1 MAIKD
6 YHELLIALRQQD
18 VSYSIIAEKLGYK
31 RDSIK
36 HYCQRH
42 DIRGSE
48 RDLSIEARTANYIKR
63 FNKKFPQ
70 FDYVSGYE
78 SLDSTI
84 TVRCKVCGHVQE
96 RHANSKPFRC
106 DGCAE
111 AEREERKRIAE
122 IERETEEKRKL
133 SIKIIKLLTGH
144 IVALERESLLP
155 RECHRC
161 GREYVAKSL
170 KSVHCDNCI
179 AMIKAEQEE
188 LRAMWEGKIV
198 QCAECGKEFEKQ
210 YLKNY
215 YCSDRCK
222 RRAGNRTREVRRRKK
237 LEDNGRVDMSISLIK
252 LYKKDRGIC
261 YICGGKCDIN
271 DYIYS
276 DEGHFIAGGNYP
288 SIDHVRPVSRGGT
301 HTWDN
306 VRLAH
311 RICNSQKNDRMTFLR
326 SSGQMVFAM

>member
-6 YHELLIALRQQD
+6 YHELLIVLRQQD

-48 RDLSIEARTANYIKR
+48 RDLSIEARTAKYIKR

-84 TVRCKVCGHVQE
+84 TVRCKVCGHIQE
-96 RHANSKPFRC
+96 RHANSKSFRC
-106 DGCAE
+106 DGCVD
-111 AEREERKRIAE
+111 AEREERERIAE

-161 GREYVAKSL
+161 GREYVAESL

-210 YLKNY
+210 YLKNC
-215 YCSDRCK
+215 YCSDRCR
-222 RRAGNRTREVRRRKK
+222 RRAGNRTKEVRRRKK

-301 HTWDN
+301 HAWDN

-311 RICNSQKNDRMTFLR
+311 RICNSQKNDRMTFLG

>member
-6 YHELLIALRQQD
+6 YHELLIVLRQQD

-48 RDLSIEARTANYIKR
+48 RDLSIEARTAKYIKR

-111 AEREERKRIAE
+111 AEREERERIAE

-161 GREYVAKSL
+161 GREYVAESL

-215 YCSDRCK
+215 YCSDRCR
-222 RRAGNRTREVRRRKK
+222 RRANNRVQEVKRRKK
-237 LEDNGRVDMSISLIK
+237 LEDNGHVDMSISLIK
-252 LYKKDRGIC
+252 LYKKEQGIC
-261 YICGGKCDIN
+261 YICGGGCDKN
-271 DYIYS
+271 DYLYS
-276 DEGHFIAGGNYP
+276 DDGYFIAGGNYP
-288 SIDHVRPVSRGGT
+288 SIDHVFPVSRGGT

-311 RICNSQKNDRMTFLR
+311 RSCNAQKRDEVL
-326 SSGQMVFAM
+326 GAK

>member
-6 YHELLIALRQQD
+6 YHELLIVLRQQD

-36 HYCQRH
+36 HYCQKH
-42 DIRGSE
+42 NIRGNE
-48 RDLSIEARTANYIKR
+48 KDLSVEARTAKYIKR

-84 TVRCKVCGHVQE
+84 TVRCKVCGHIQE
-96 RHANSKPFRC
+96 RHANSKSFRC
-106 DGCAE
+106 DGCVD
-111 AEREERKRIAE
+111 AEREERERIAE

-161 GREYVAKSL
+161 GREYVAESL

-210 YLKNY
+210 YLKNC
-215 YCSDRCK
+215 YCSDRCR
-222 RRAGNRTREVRRRKK
+222 RRAGNRTKEVRRRKK

-301 HTWDN
+301 HAWDN

-311 RICNSQKNDRMTFLR
+311 RICNSQKNDRMTFLG

>member
-6 YHELLIALRQQD
+6 YHELLIVLRQQD

-48 RDLSIEARTANYIKR
+48 RDLSIEARTAKYIKR

-96 RHANSKPFRC
+96 RHANSKSFRC

-111 AEREERKRIAE
+111 AEREERERIAE

-161 GREYVAKSL
+161 GREYVAESL

-198 QCAECGKEFEKQ
+198 QCAECGKEIPMTRKNSRFCSKKCNRKLHHRLREIQKRNTLETNGQ
-210 YLKNY
+210 IDWDISLNKLYKRDRGLCYL
-215 YCSDRCK
+215 C
-222 RRAGNRTREVRRRKK
+222 GE
-237 LEDNGRVDMSISLIK
+237 RVDMNADSNSNW
-252 LYKKDRGIC
+252 YG
-261 YICGGKCDIN
+261 
-271 DYIYS
+271 
-276 DEGHFIAGGNYP
+276 
-288 SIDHVRPVSRGGT
+288 SIDHVIPVAKGGT
-301 HTWDN
+301 HTWN
-306 VRLAH
+306 NIKLAH
-311 RICNSQKNDRMTFLR
+311 RYCNSAKRDNVYSERENTQGK
-326 SSGQMVFAM
+326 VAM